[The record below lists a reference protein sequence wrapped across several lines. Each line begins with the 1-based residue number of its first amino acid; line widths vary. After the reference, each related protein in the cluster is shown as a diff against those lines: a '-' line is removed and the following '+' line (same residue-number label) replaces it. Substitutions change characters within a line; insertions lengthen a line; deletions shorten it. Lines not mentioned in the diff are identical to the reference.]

1 MKMWHEDMKWE
12 NFVGKN
18 GTNKLGLLRV
28 VTNLQLVKK
37 KKKKKKPQYLQS
49 TIKQDIA
56 VIFKVYKHAVCFD
69 RGLKS

>member
-1 MKMWHEDMKWE
+1 MKWE

-37 KKKKKKPQYLQS
+37 KKKKHTQKNKKNTQYLQS

-56 VIFKVYKHAVCFD
+56 VLFKVHKHAVCFD